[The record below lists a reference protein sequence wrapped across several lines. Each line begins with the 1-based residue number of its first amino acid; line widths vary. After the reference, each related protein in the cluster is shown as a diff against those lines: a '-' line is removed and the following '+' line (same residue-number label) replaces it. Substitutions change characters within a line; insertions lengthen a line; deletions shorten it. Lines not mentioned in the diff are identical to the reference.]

1 MPASSP
7 ALTVVGC
14 GPAWGNPGEPCSS
27 YLFEAGGTRILLDCG
42 SGAFAA
48 LMALDARPLDAVVLS
63 HLHFDHCADL
73 IPFAYSRMYAA
84 LRTWAPPRLVAPP
97 AGLER
102 LASLAQA
109 GGASRDHLVGPFSPE
124 EYRPGTPL
132 EIGAARLTFAALR
145 HPGVSHAIRVQAG
158 GKALCFSGD
167 TGRTPGLAEHARDV
181 DLLLCE
187 ATYAD
192 RAESDDVHLSAA
204 DAGAAAAEARAGR
217 LVLVHVDADRR
228 ATAAA
233 AARSAFAGPVDAAV
247 PGVRFAL

>member
-1 MPASSP
+1 MSASPP

-27 YLFEAGGTRILLDCG
+27 YLVEAGGARILLDCG

-73 IPFAYSRMYAA
+73 IPFAYSRRYAA
-84 LRTWAPPRLVAPP
+84 LRAWAPPRLVAPP

-102 LASLAQA
+102 LASLAEA
-109 GGASRDHLVGPFSPE
+109 GGASRDHLAGPFPLE

-132 EIGAARLTFAALR
+132 EIGAARLTVAALR
-145 HPGVSHAIRVQAG
+145 HPGVSHAIRVEAG

-167 TGRTPGLAEHARDV
+167 TGLTPGARRARARRRSAALRG
-181 DLLLCE
+181 DLLRSRRVRC
-187 ATYAD
+187 
-192 RAESDDVHLSAA
+192 VHLAAA
-204 DAGAAAAEARAGR
+204 DAGAAAAAARAGR
-217 LVLVHVDADRR
+217 LVLTHVDAERR
-228 ATAAA
+228 TRAVA
-233 AARSAFAGPVDAAV
+233 AARTAFGGPVDAAA
-247 PGVRFAL
+247 PGVRFPL